1 MDPWWDYEL
10 LGGQDFRSHI
20 EAQLR
25 AATAV
30 VVIWSPTAVTSR
42 FVIEEADM
50 ALDEG
55 KLVTTHV
62 YGFDVKLIPFGFRQ
76 LQSIPVGQRQRLVR
90 SLERF
95 ECGQLKAA
103 A

>member
-20 EAQLR
+20 EAQLK

-30 VVIWSPTAVTSR
+30 VVIWSSTAVTSR

-50 ALDEG
+50 ALDQG
-55 KLVTTHV
+55 KLVTAHV

-95 ECGQLKAA
+95 GLATIKEAA
-103 A
+103 